1 MSLAMKAR
9 QKVRRKAAPKDRV
22 FGCDLVEHLQLSGQ
36 DVPQVLKSCTEFV
49 EKHGIVDGI
58 YRLSGVSSNI
68 QKLRLE
74 FDTDRLPDL
83 NKDIYLQDIHCV
95 SSLCKAYFR
104 ELPNPLLTYQ
114 LYDKF
119 ADAVAIQL
127 EEGRLVK
134 IKEVLK
140 ELPPQHYRTLE
151 FLMRH
156 LVHMA
161 SFSAQTSM
169 HVRNLA
175 IVWAPNLLRS
185 KDIEA
190 SGFNGTAAFMEVRIQ
205 SIVVEFIL
213 THVEQLFGDAP
224 LCAGS
229 RESLRKSL
237 LLGSPTALFDDKY
250 YFPCNVP
257 TMLNQGDGPPQMRP
271 YHTIIDLNDNKRKG
285 SLKAK
290 RWRSIFNLGRSSND
304 SKRKL
309 NKSEEK
315 VDKMRLRPAKS
326 MDSLS
331 SMPCVS
337 DDVAQLGR
345 KRSQMQLL
353 QGRESFNSHL
363 SQDSSFLES
372 EKIKAE
378 EGTGE
383 SEGEATAKSEPTT
396 PKASR
401 SSLVGVAPQ
410 GRSPQSA
417 RSRAEKCAG
426 VHISGP
432 FSVMVPFHI
441 TSNLTLSR
449 LTRGLECPA
458 LSHCSLDK
466 EAPETSLATEE
477 ILSSKQK
484 EDMPKL
490 TSEISIDK
498 RDPSGKS
505 AVESSLDLEENQL
518 SLEVQDSFAFL
529 DSQDAWL
536 VDSLESDQPW
546 KSPYTA
552 PDFAGGEKDG
562 FPAMDDDMGSG
573 FMNEMMG
580 ESWQMETFSAAPS
593 LNYLSIEECMN
604 EHSDEED
611 DQYYLATS
619 CLDKEHSKEADSEEV
634 YLSAYDDLSP
644 LADELKH
651 FQHLQEAPDAPLIG
665 HLTENQPISLA
676 GETSPGD
683 PPVFEAEM
691 ELLPGSPPAND
702 PQLDDSH
709 LGSELKSLIE
719 EEDGVSLSSK
729 SDSHELETSEKNGT
743 KAAKV
748 KPSLPLSLQAEDANT
763 GEEDDLLL
771 KKGCLLQAEY
781 PIRVS
786 EENQEK
792 TLAPDH
798 RTEAT
803 QPSLKNEQQLHAQ
816 VASETEQVQRPPCM
830 SSLEAD
836 GPTPEVVGTSDEHVD
851 CEFLLQEAQQLLSRE
866 IAQLE
871 ISQAASSLED
881 QSLTG
886 THIQV
891 APSSGSTSEMPC
903 SETYPLSAPLL
914 DLSLEQAA
922 WSHTSLPYVPLS
934 DDCTE
939 SSSLLLVTSSR
950 KSCPEGLLQKPFYA
964 PPEEASAVP
973 KHNVQPDGSVSMR
986 KTSSTV
992 RVQQAKSFPVVPPK
1006 PQFAMIPPSLM
1017 PISPSKEAFILWPDP
1032 PISDRSDGNEKK
1044 NGSNEDTTHK
1054 PPCPISLTT
1063 NSNESVETLLAS
1075 SEMPTSPG
1083 NHLSGSGTL
1092 QKQRNS
1098 MPVCLEKYD
1107 RDDESRGNTLQN
1119 LQCSSPLSLDKCSH
1133 WSKYELSG
1141 DDLQNMKCSLPVN
1154 SDKCCG
1160 NSKRDDRKGEPPQK
1174 HQLKKHE
1181 ESSQAAS
1188 QKQRWTSWRN
1198 GGSMSFDEAVALAKE
1213 RHVAQAPVRRMQT
1226 YCYGDIEGPQ
1236 GLPRSEKPPPFPKP
1250 ALKPLGQ
1257 RLLRPLSSTGTAASP
1272 EALLSGKPFL
1282 AQASSDVTL
1291 EGQLS
1296 PNQEAPLVTCDL
1308 LPRSRLS
1315 LPRIGRRLSMS
1326 EEIPGAGR

>member
-9 QKVRRKAAPKDRV
+9 QKVRRKAAAKDRV

-74 FDTDRLPDL
+74 FDTDRSPDL
-83 NKDIYLQDIHCV
+83 NKDVYLQDIHCV

-127 EEGRLVK
+127 EEERLVK

-140 ELPPQHYRTLE
+140 ELPLQHYRTLE

-156 LVHMA
+156 LVRIA
-161 SFSAQTSM
+161 SFSSQTNM

-237 LLGSPTALFDDKY
+237 LLMGSPTALLDDKY
-250 YFPCNVP
+250 CLPYNVP

-271 YHTIIDLNDNKRKG
+271 YHTIIDLNDNKKG

-290 RWRSIFNLGRSSND
+290 KWRSIFNLGRSSHD
-304 SKRKL
+304 SKRKMS
-309 NKSEEK
+309 KSEKEDK
-315 VDKMRLRPAKS
+315 VDKLRLRPAKS

-331 SMPCVS
+331 SMPCMS
-337 DDVAQLGR
+337 DDVAPLGAR
-345 KRSQMQLL
+345 RSQKQLV
-353 QGRESFNSHL
+353 QCRESFNSHS
-363 SQDSSFLES
+363 SQDNSFLES
-372 EKIKAE
+372 EEQTKAE
-378 EGTGE
+378 EATGE

-432 FSVMVPFHI
+432 FSVTVPFHI

-466 EAPETSLATEE
+466 EAPESSLATEE
-477 ILSSKQK
+477 VSSLKKK
-484 EDMPKL
+484 EEKPKL
-490 TSEISIDK
+490 SESSMDK
-498 RDPSGKS
+498 LDPTEPDAK
-505 AVESSLDLEENQL
+505 VESSLDLEENRL
-518 SLEVQDSFAFL
+518 SLEVQDSFSFL
-529 DSQDAWL
+529 DSQDTWL
-536 VDSLESDQPW
+536 GDSLDSSQPW
-546 KSPYTA
+546 KNPHMA
-552 PDFAGGEKDG
+552 PDVADREMDD
-562 FPAMDDDMGSG
+562 FPAMDDYMGNG

-580 ESWQMETFSAAPS
+580 GGWQETYSAPPS
-593 LNYLSIEECMN
+593 LDYLSIEECMN

-611 DQYYLATS
+611 DQYYLATGF
-619 CLDKEHSKEADSEEV
+619 LDKEQHSKEVDSEEV

-644 LADELKH
+644 LANELKDSQH
-651 FQHLQEAPDAPLIG
+651 FNEFPDAPLTG
-665 HLTENQPISLA
+665 NLSANQPISLA
-676 GETSPGD
+676 GETSPED
-683 PPVFEAEM
+683 PTVFEANM
-691 ELLPGSPPAND
+691 GHLLGGPPAND
-702 PQLDDSH
+702 TGLANSH
-709 LGSELKSLIE
+709 LDSEPTGLAEK
-719 EEDGVSLSSK
+719 EDGASLSSR
-729 SDSHELETSEKNGT
+729 SNSHELEASEKNGT
-743 KAAKV
+743 KGTMV
-748 KPSLPLSLQAEDANT
+748 KPSLSLSLQAEDSNP
-763 GEEDDLLL
+763 GDEDDLLL
-771 KKGCLLQAEY
+771 ETGHLLHHAG
-781 PIRVS
+781 VS
-786 EENQEK
+786 EENHEK
-792 TLAPDH
+792 TLALDYA
-798 RTEAT
+798 TQIT
-803 QPSLKNEQQLHAQ
+803 QPSLKDEKQLKAQ
-816 VASETEQVQRPPCM
+816 VASETEQVEWPPCM
-830 SSLEAD
+830 PSLEVD

-851 CEFLLQEAQQLLSRE
+851 SEFPFQEARQLLSRE
-866 IAQLE
+866 I
-871 ISQAASSLED
+871 SQATLSLED

-886 THIQV
+886 THVQIF
-891 APSSGSTSEMPC
+891 PSSGSTSEMAC
-903 SETYPLSAPLL
+903 SETNSLPAPLL
-914 DLSLEQAA
+914 DLSLEQVA
-922 WSHTSLPYVPLS
+922 WSQTALQNAPLS
-934 DDCTE
+934 EGCTE
-939 SSSLLLVTSSR
+939 SSSLLLVASSR
-950 KSCPEGLLQKPFYA
+950 KSCPESLLQKPYYA
-964 PPEEASAVP
+964 SPEEASAAL
-973 KHNVQPDGSVSMR
+973 KHNVQPDGSVSMK

-992 RVQQAKSFPVVPPK
+992 RVQQVKSFPVVPPK
-1006 PQFAMIPPSLM
+1006 PQFAKIPPSLM
-1017 PISPSKEAFILWPDP
+1017 PITPPKEISILWPNP
-1032 PISDRSDGNEKK
+1032 PVLDKNDGNEMK
-1044 NGSNEDTTHK
+1044 NGSSEDIVHK
-1054 PPCPISLTT
+1054 PPCPVMHCKATD
-1063 NSNESVETLLAS
+1063 SNEPIETIPAS
-1075 SEMPTSPG
+1075 SEMPISPG
-1083 NHLSGSGTL
+1083 GSGTL

-1107 RDDESRGNTLQN
+1107 RDDENRGDMLQN
-1119 LQCSSPLSLDKCSH
+1119 LQCSSPVSMDKYSY
-1133 WSKYELSG
+1133 WSKNDELSG
-1141 DDLQNMKCSLPVN
+1141 GNLQNMKCSL
-1154 SDKCCG
+1154 SG
-1160 NSKRDDRKGEPPQK
+1160 NLEKYGRNIKRDDRKGEPPQK
-1174 HQLKKHE
+1174 HQLNKLGE
-1181 ESSQAAS
+1181 GSGSLP

-1213 RHVAQAPVRRMQT
+1213 RQVAQAPVRRMQT
-1226 YCYGDIEGPQ
+1226 YCYGDIEGPH
-1236 GLPRSEKPPPFPKP
+1236 GLPRAEKLPPFPKP

-1257 RLLRPLSSTGTAASP
+1257 RPLRPLSCIGTAVSP
-1272 EALLSGKPFL
+1272 EALLSGKPLL
-1282 AQASSDVTL
+1282 AQASSDITL
-1291 EGQLS
+1291 ESQLS
-1296 PNQEAPLVTCDL
+1296 PNQEASCVPQDL

-1315 LPRIGRRLSMS
+1315 LPKIGRRLSLS